1 MIPSF
6 QCAFRRAFSKKTN
19 EWYGPKLKNVR
30 QKSCCIVNS
39 DEAEVYKKIF
49 AKILFFFTTTI
60 ISTQIQ
66 IWDILEIFIIKL
78 YHLPFVITID
88 PREGTLPFLIYFHR
102 KPILQMIKKRC
113 PKNSIPFV
121 TISCVVSYA
130 FSNISFVKKL
140 LFERAQGN
148 VEVKSKNEREERER
162 DFVSFS
168 CFFRERLVASP

>member
-6 QCAFRRAFSKKTN
+6 QCAFRRAFSKKAN

-49 AKILFFFTTTI
+49 AKILFFFTTTN

-78 YHLPFVITID
+78 CHLPFVITID
-88 PREGTLPFLIYFHR
+88 PREGTLPFLIYFHK

-113 PKNSIPFV
+113 SKNSIPFV

-130 FSNISFVKKL
+130 FPIYHLWKNYFLREHK
-140 LFERAQGN
+140 ETW
-148 VEVKSKNEREERER
+148 KSKVKTREKKENEILFPSPVFSAR
-162 DFVSFS
+162 D
-168 CFFRERLVASP
+168 L